1 MTRREL
7 IDYCLTFPGVFEDYP
22 FDKEGQSSIS
32 WTVMRHKKNRKSF
45 AMIYEK
51 DGLKINLKCEPMTA
65 EFLRKVY
72 PSVTPGYHMN
82 HTHWNTVNL
91 DGSVPEEELF
101 DMIRQS
107 FDLTR

>member
-1 MTRREL
+1 
-7 IDYCLTFPGVFEDYP
+7 
-22 FDKEGQSSIS
+22 
-32 WTVMRHKKNRKSF
+32 
-45 AMIYEK
+45 MIYEK